1 VNDVFVVSVESID
14 GRYWTIMDDREHVES
29 WLLRTIER
37 LTAQGVTT
45 TGSNL
50 YYQPRITQFAKLS

>member
-1 VNDVFVVSVESID
+1 MSDIFVVSIEAVD
-14 GRYWTIMDDREHVES
+14 GRYWTCMDDREHVES

-37 LTAQGVTT
+37 LAAHN
-45 TGSNL
+45 TGYS

>member
-1 VNDVFVVSVESID
+1 MNDVFVVSIEAVD

-37 LTAQGVTT
+37 LTAQNSG
-45 TGSNL
+45 GF